1 MISMDIEEKYDKNFH
16 YSYYLIRD
24 NNVAE
29 DITQEVFLRFYNS
42 NYVEQQKEIRYL
54 YTIARNLCIDEY
66 RKRNIY
72 KSQIE
77 QLKRRDGTGQTG
89 KAESDGGAFAET
101 IIEKL
106 YIENLLAVLSD
117 EERDLLVLRFV
128 NDEPISLICDELN
141 ISRFALYRRIRN
153 IKKKLR
159 EATKTSKSSK

>member
-1 MISMDIEEKYDKNFH
+1 M
-16 YSYYLIRD
+16 
-24 NNVAE
+24 AE

-77 QLKRRDGTGQTG
+77 QLERRDGTGQTG

-106 YIENLLAVLSD
+106 YIENLLAALSD

-159 EATKTSKSSK
+159 KATKTSESSK

>member
-1 MISMDIEEKYDKNFH
+1 MDIEEQYDKIFH
-16 YSYYLIRD
+16 YCYYRIRD
-24 NNVAE
+24 KNVAE
-29 DITQEVFLRFYNS
+29 DITQEVFLRFYTS

-77 QLKRRDGTGQTG
+77 QLERRDGTGQTG

-106 YIENLLAVLSD
+106 SWN
-117 EERDLLVLRFV
+117 
-128 NDEPISLICDELN
+128 
-141 ISRFALYRRIRN
+141 RFAQSIMECRNWKVSQRFRFEEFTLQERAASELYI
-153 IKKKLR
+153 L
-159 EATKTSKSSK
+159 

>member
-1 MISMDIEEKYDKNFH
+1 MDIEEQYDKIFH
-16 YSYYLIRD
+16 YCYYRIRD
-24 NNVAE
+24 KNVAE

-77 QLKRRDGTGQTG
+77 QLERRDGTGQTG

-141 ISRFALYRRIRN
+141 ISRFALYRSIRN

>member
-1 MISMDIEEKYDKNFH
+1 MDIEEQYDKIFH
-16 YSYYLIRD
+16 YCYYRIRD
-24 NNVAE
+24 KNVAE

-77 QLKRRDGTGQTG
+77 QLERRDGTGQTG

-106 YIENLLAVLSD
+106 YIENLLAVL
-117 EERDLLVLRFV
+117 FV